1 MSTDPGIGR
10 GRRALPLDGGVGHLA
25 WPPGCGGRGEGA
37 TGMVHLSG
45 IRMAANEDG
54 RLELMHIAEYPDDEG
69 VY

>member
-1 MSTDPGIGR
+1 
-10 GRRALPLDGGVGHLA
+10 
-25 WPPGCGGRGEGA
+25 
-37 TGMVHLSG
+37 MVHLSG